1 MTNFITNEIMY
12 VFRYLPIDQ
21 ESETAVPVY
30 IKFVTE
36 IRHGK
41 HDSAVMLPEEEEV
54 CSNIY
59 IRDYK

>member
-1 MTNFITNEIMY
+1 MY